1 MAKDVYEG
9 NYKDAL
15 ATGVGLAA
23 GAAAESACGAVAVA
37 VSAPTAGVGGLA
49 VGATCF
55 GVGYG
60 AGELGEKAASSVL
73 N

>member
-1 MAKDVYEG
+1 MDEG
-9 NYKDAL
+9 NHKSAL

-23 GAAAESACGAVAVA
+23 DTAAESACGAVVVA

-55 GVGYG
+55 GIGYG
-60 AGELGEKAASSVL
+60 AGELGEKAATSAL